1 MHGESTICKLG
12 VTSYCLTM
20 EKLRFGILT
29 YGKVAH
35 LHAQALRSI
44 PEVELAAVWGRN
56 REKREEFARMY
67 GIEAFDDIAAM
78 IRTAHLDAV
87 LVASP
92 HPQHA
97 EHSLKALEAGAH
109 VLIEKPMALHSVDCD
124 RMIEA
129 AARFKRKL
137 GVISQRRWYPAVQR
151 MRAAIDAGK
160 LGRPM
165 IAQVTML
172 GWRDEAYYKSDPWR
186 GSWAAEGGG
195 VLVNQAPH
203 QLDLFQWF
211 MGPITEVFAYWNNI
225 NHPYIEVEDTALAL
239 LRFASGGMAT
249 ILVSNSQ
256 KPGIYAKVHVHG
268 SSGASVGV
276 QTDGGAMFVA
286 GLSKITEPP
295 INDIWTIP
303 GEEGN
308 LAKWEEEDREF
319 FKNIDGTTYFH
330 ALQLRDFIEAIVR
343 DRPPLADGLEGKK
356 TVALIEAIYQA
367 GREHRPVTL

>member
-1 MHGESTICKLG
+1 MKK
-12 VTSYCLTM
+12 V
-20 EKLRFGILT
+20 RFGILT

-44 PEVELAAVWGRN
+44 PELELVAVWGRN
-56 REKREEFARMY
+56 QEKRQQFAEIY
-67 GIEAFDDIAAM
+67 GIKAFDDISDM
-78 IRTAHLDAV
+78 IQTAQLDAV

-92 HPQHA
+92 HPQHT
-97 EHSLKALEAGAH
+97 EHSIEALKAGAH
-109 VLIEKPMALHSVDCD
+109 VLIEKPMALKTADCD
-124 RMIEA
+124 RIIETA
-129 AARFKRKL
+129 SRLHRKV

-151 MRAAIDAGK
+151 IREAIDAGN
-160 LGRPM
+160 LGKPM

-172 GWRDEAYYKSDPWR
+172 GWRDEAYYRSDPWR
-186 GSWAAEGGG
+186 GSWAGEGGG

-203 QLDLFQWF
+203 QLDLLQWF
-211 MGPITEVFAYWNNI
+211 MGPVTEVFAYWDNI

-303 GEEGN
+303 GEEDN
-308 LAKWEEEDREF
+308 LKQWKNLDEAF
-319 FKNIDGTTYFH
+319 FKTIDGTTYFH
-330 ALQLRDFIEAIVR
+330 GLQFKDFAESIR
-343 DRPPLADGLEGKK
+343 TDRQPLVDGNEGRK
-356 TVALIEAIYQA
+356 TVALIEAIYQS
-367 GREHRPVTL
+367 GTEHKPISLSFSH

>member
-1 MHGESTICKLG
+1 
-12 VTSYCLTM
+12 M

-44 PEVELAAVWGRN
+44 PELELAAVWGRN
-56 REKREEFARMY
+56 REKREQFAQTY
-67 GIEAFDDIAAM
+67 GIDAFDDITAM
-78 IRTAHLDAV
+78 VRKAHIDVL

-92 HPQHA
+92 HPQHT
-97 EHSLKALEAGAH
+97 EHSLEALEAGAH
-109 VLIEKPMALHSVDCD
+109 VLIEKPMALHAADCD

-129 AARFKRKL
+129 AVRYNRKL
-137 GVISQRRWYPAVQR
+137 GVISQRRWYPAVR
-151 MRAAIDAGK
+151 RIRDAIDSGK

-165 IAQVTML
+165 IGQVTML
-172 GWRDEAYYKSDPWR
+172 GWRDEAYYRSDPWR
-186 GSWAAEGGG
+186 GSWSGEGGG

-203 QLDLFQWF
+203 QLDLLQWF
-211 MGPITEVFAYWNNI
+211 MGPVTEVFGYWDNI

-295 INDIWTIP
+295 VNDIWTIP
-303 GEEGN
+303 GEEDK
-308 LAKWEEEDREF
+308 LAIWDAEDRSF
-319 FKNIDGTTYFH
+319 FKTIDATTYFH
-330 ALQLRDFIEAIVR
+330 GLQFRDFAEAILQN
-343 DRPPLADGLEGKK
+343 RPPLVDGLEGRK
-356 TVALIEAIYQA
+356 TVALIEAIYQS
-367 GREHRPVTL
+367 GREHRPINL